1 MFSQRL
7 TLVLTAIAGC
17 LIFCSSSA
25 LAAETPPRLLRVPVY
40 FITDRNLPSPESAK
54 KADFGPRRKYIADCK
69 HDPYM
74 GSGYCV
80 VQNTDG
86 KVVSDE
92 LKKLGWSAASDDD
105 KADSCTLN
113 LIQKENFGQIQD
125 SFYKSVATSALATK
139 KAETVLFAHG
149 FNTTFKTG
157 YRAAAS
163 FAYKFETPVILYSW
177 PSAGRV
183 RAYATDETNN
193 EWSQEHFNEAMERL
207 QAMCATDDRLTLRIF
222 AHSMGTRLVVRATP
236 FLRERKY
243 ITEASLVCPD
253 IDAEVVEHYAKRYL
267 SLDGTTSVRLYMSQ
281 HDKALVFSQ
290 LVHGGYCRLGECAD
304 SIKSL
309 ITSPFQATAIQKE
322 TPANESEALELAKR
336 RMHTIDFTTIDR
348 GFIGHNIPVDL
359 LYNIST
365 TGLPGPGLKTVTE
378 QSGQRNRTSR
388 LFSRLSHLE
397 PPKIVH
403 PDNCL
408 RIVKT
413 KRTTM

>member
-1 MFSQRL
+1 MTLPRSL
-7 TLVLTAIAGC
+7 TVLLAAMASC
-17 LIFCSSSA
+17 LIFACGA
-25 LAAETPPRLLRVPVY
+25 FGTETPPRLLRVPVY
-40 FITDRNLPSPESAK
+40 FITDRNLPSPDSAQ
-54 KADFGPRRKYIADCK
+54 KAAFGPHRKYIVDCK

-86 KVVSDE
+86 KLITDE
-92 LKKLGWSAASDDD
+92 LKKLGWSAASEDDQPE
-105 KADSCTLN
+105 SCNLE
-113 LIQKENFGQIQD
+113 LIQKETFGQIQD
-125 SFYKSVATSALATK
+125 SFYKSVAASALVSK

-157 YRAAAS
+157 YRTAAR
-163 FAYKFETPVILYSW
+163 FAYKFEAPVILYSW

-183 RAYATDETNN
+183 RGYSTDETNN

-207 QAMCATDDRLTLRIF
+207 ESMCSTDARLTVRIF

-243 ITEASLVCPD
+243 ITEAALVCPD

-267 SLDGTTSVRLYMSQ
+267 SLSGTTAVRLYMSQ
-281 HDKALVFSQ
+281 HDKALVASQ
-290 LVHGGYCRLGECAD
+290 LIHGGYCRLGECAD

-309 ITSPFQATAIQKE
+309 ITGTLQTNPVKTE
-322 TPANESEALELAKR
+322 TPEQEGEALVQAKR
-336 RMHTIDFTTIDR
+336 RMHTIDFTTLDR

-359 LYNIST
+359 LYNFST
-365 TGLPGPGLKTVTE
+365 SGLPGPGLTTITE
-378 QSGQRNRTSR
+378 RSGERNRMSR
-388 LFSRLSHLE
+388 LFSRLSHLD
-397 PPKIVH
+397 PPKIAH

-413 KRTTM
+413 KGVTM